1 MRRSPIAAVLI
12 AALLLAAACAGG
24 PPVSP
29 GPGPSAPDQASAPV
43 PGDPAPDP
51 DPRPEP
57 AFDPSAVSAE
67 VKNATMTDIASYVEE
82 LNSIIRAR
90 NFDAWKSRLTEQY
103 VSLYSDP
110 AVLSGPSKTLGRT
123 ISDLRDY
130 FLLVVYPSRQYDRVD
145 DIEFVS
151 ETEVTAYTVNPKGER
166 LVLYS
171 LEKIGGAWKIGI
183 GRQ

>member
-1 MRRSPIAAVLI
+1 
-12 AALLLAAACAGG
+12 
-24 PPVSP
+24 
-29 GPGPSAPDQASAPV
+29 
-43 PGDPAPDP
+43 
-51 DPRPEP
+51 
-57 AFDPSAVSAE
+57 
-67 VKNATMTDIASYVEE
+67 MTDIASYVEE

-90 NFDAWKSRLTEQY
+90 NFEAWKSRLTEQY
-103 VSLYSDP
+103 ISLYSDP

-123 ISDLRDY
+123 ISSLRDY